1 MEYALS
7 SESVER
13 MLTQFDREHAA
24 KCAKRLLGTP
34 KLPAGTYTHV
44 RAMENFNAGDLV
56 VLDSDGNAKKWTL
69 PDNASLSGMA
79 INSLREGC
87 YGWILKSSALSS

>member
-1 MEYALS
+1 MESY
-7 SESVER
+7 SEQWSAAE
-13 MLTQFDREHAA
+13 LEHAA

-34 KLPAGTYTHV
+34 KLPAGTYTYV
-44 RAMENFNAGDLV
+44 SAMENFNAGDLV